1 MKITEVELKILC
13 MLAVSSLRTS
23 DIAEKLDRNNAY
35 VGVYVSKLKE
45 KELIERDNSAYGI
58 CFKISQSGI
67 AHLTKRVPDAAN
79 VCRVINHFYVEGVC
93 SRVARKSR
101 GAGNAKPLGV
111 PPFKS
116 PCNGAFLIPKKE
128 DATAILLF
136 ISVGFTL
143 YFRSIEMYSA
153 AIGSAI
159 VAVFVLVLWIGE
171 L

>member
-67 AHLTKRVPDAAN
+67 AHLTKRAPDKCPRCN
-79 VCRVINHFYVEGVC
+79 GRGKVRSTNNSDVMCPLC
-93 SRVARKSR
+93 K
-101 GAGNAKPLGV
+101 GAGTYG
-111 PPFKS
+111 
-116 PCNGAFLIPKKE
+116 
-128 DATAILLF
+128 
-136 ISVGFTL
+136 
-143 YFRSIEMYSA
+143 
-153 AIGSAI
+153 
-159 VAVFVLVLWIGE
+159 
-171 L
+171 